1 MSRLNKYSAWFFV
14 GHAALIAAVL
24 LLIFSQS
31 VSSLSS
37 QTLDRVYQFATAL
50 IGLEL
55 LVVTALWI
63 RAIVALFYRTWR
75 PGAVSSALLGLGGLG
90 LSGITYG
97 GLVIG
102 AAWGRPLR
110 IRDRQIHPELRIGT
124 EWTRGPTPN
133 TQHLNAA
140 TRKALEVLWLHDAQ
154 KEHASIPAFSR
165 ISWMLAAV
173 GAPAELMDWAHRA
186 ALQEIDHTRLCF
198 SLAAGYGGQSHSVQP
213 MPELL
218 LSNLSD
224 NPNPMATLARESI
237 LDGCQLEDFN
247 ADVALRCSQLCSE
260 PATRQVLEQIAR
272 EERSH
277 AEFSWSLTSW
287 LLRQDPAEMGAIVQ
301 LAKLQLNSLHR
312 PTAVSR
318 NHQTLVDAADP
329 VQLRLHGRIDDEEW
343 SALWQQRLL
352 QTHARLQALLTT
364 VSHKQ
369 PQYSS
374 EP

>member
-110 IRDRQIHPELRIGT
+110 IRGRQIHPELRIGT
-124 EWTRGPTPN
+124 EWTRGPT
-133 TQHLNAA
+133 
-140 TRKALEVLWLHDAQ
+140 
-154 KEHASIPAFSR
+154 
-165 ISWMLAAV
+165 
-173 GAPAELMDWAHRA
+173 
-186 ALQEIDHTRLCF
+186 
-198 SLAAGYGGQSHSVQP
+198 HS
-213 MPELL
+213 
-218 LSNLSD
+218 
-224 NPNPMATLARESI
+224 T
-237 LDGCQLEDFN
+237 
-247 ADVALRCSQLCSE
+247 
-260 PATRQVLEQIAR
+260 
-272 EERSH
+272 
-277 AEFSWSLTSW
+277 
-287 LLRQDPAEMGAIVQ
+287 
-301 LAKLQLNSLHR
+301 
-312 PTAVSR
+312 
-318 NHQTLVDAADP
+318 
-329 VQLRLHGRIDDEEW
+329 
-343 SALWQQRLL
+343 
-352 QTHARLQALLTT
+352 
-364 VSHKQ
+364 
-369 PQYSS
+369 
-374 EP
+374 